1 MKRKSLMIAMLCM
14 VFAVLLTGCNNESK
28 KEKII
33 IRGSTS
39 VEPLMEILMD
49 QFLNTTEG
57 KNIEFDIK
65 CEGSGKG
72 REAAENDTVGNVIG
86 MSSSAIKQEEAD
98 KFSQFD
104 LAKDAVVVIVNKEN
118 ALTNL
123 SVEDVYNIYTGT
135 TTKFEGITEDV
146 TVVAR
151 DSASGTREAF
161 ESLIKNAEGTKLAGN
176 MISTAEQL
184 EKTSAVVAKVNTVK
198 SAIGYISLGSLDDS
212 VKALAINGVD
222 PTVENVKNGTYI
234 LYRPFVILTNATL
247 AQGKKLSQGVQDF
260 LKFLQSSQAKQT
272 IESNKYISIE

>member
-1 MKRKSLMIAMLCM
+1 MKKISMIL
-14 VFAVLLTGCNNESK
+14 VVLLISIISLTGCSEKN

-39 VEPLMEILMD
+39 VEPIMEILMD
-49 QFLNTTEG
+49 EFLKTAEG

-86 MSSSAIKQEEAD
+86 MSSSAIKKEDES

-118 ALTNL
+118 NL
-123 SVEDVYNIYTGT
+123 SNIKVTEIYDIYTGVT
-135 TTKFEGITEDV
+135 KKFEGISDDI
-146 TVVAR
+146 TVIAR

-161 ESLIKNAEGTKLAGN
+161 ESLIKNNEDVKLAGN
-176 MISTAEQL
+176 MIATAEQL
-184 EKTSAVVAKVNTVK
+184 EKTSAVIAKVNTVK

-212 VKALAINGVD
+212 IKALSINGVE
-222 PTVENVKNGTYI
+222 PTVANVKNGSYI
-234 LYRPFVILTNATL
+234 LYRPFVMITNSKMTSEN
-247 AQGKKLSQGVQDF
+247 KLSQGVQDF
-260 LKFLQSSQAKQT
+260 IKFLKSDNAKKI
-272 IESNKYISIE
+272 IEDNKYISIE